1 MLDLHP
7 PHEGI
12 HNWKQYL
19 LHMSTIVLGLL
30 IAIGLEQSVE
40 AVHRAHGRQE
50 LRESL
55 DRDSEQAIRAAK
67 GSEGADG
74 QSVHWLDERRLLVDS
89 ALATHKPLTAPLPRA
104 PHVNSVQPS
113 DPAWNAAKSSGL
125 LSLLTQDEVQVYSLA
140 DLLIAEAQT
149 SFNEGVSAARKRGQ
163 FEFEHSEPADIGK
176 MDLSKATPAELER
189 YRDLLLDE
197 ATAWSQYRVVCEY
210 IRGVETAILEGERN
224 IEKVENAKTR
234 FYQGVIR

>member
-1 MLDLHP
+1 MLDVHP

-12 HNWKQYL
+12 HTWKQYL

-40 AVHRAHGRQE
+40 AIHRARERSE

-55 DRDSEQAIRAAK
+55 RRDAEEAIRAAK
-67 GSEGADG
+67 GSEDADG
-74 QSVHWLDERRLLVDS
+74 PSIHWLNERRQLIDD

-113 DPAWNAAKSSGL
+113 DPAWDAAKSSGL

-140 DLLIAEAQT
+140 DLLIAEAQA
-149 SFNEGVSAARKRGQ
+149 SFSEGVSAARKRGQ
-163 FEFEHSEPADIGK
+163 FEFEHSEPADISK

-197 ATAWSQYRVVCEY
+197 ATAWSQYRVVCQY
-210 IRGVETAILEGERN
+210 IRGVETAIDEGERD
-224 IEKVENAKTR
+224 IDKVQKAKTR
-234 FYQGVIR
+234 FYQPVAR